1 MGNKMKTKRKKNDT
15 KRVNPKYIKLLSTTY
30 DKYKDLSIIKRTKY
44 INSDQEEEKT
54 VQVDKTPRT
63 VRSKSNSNLHE
74 KLETKRSFKHTFRK
88 LHKRKHYTPKEDEVI
103 VQTLKSKENK
113 PAAICE
119 LSKVLNRTYQSIA
132 DRIAKLETAGVG
144 EASRRLKAFSLEEDL
159 LIIDNSLQS
168 LKLSK
173 SISETKLDDIEELAK
188 SLNRH
193 AKSVSDRWDS
203 KLKVWLLSYYQK
215 TLNLEIRPML
225 INVLAENFDSIR
237 DINWD
242 WVLEIPEFSGYT
254 SISLRR
260 VFRNGIIVRMAHRL
274 KINRT
279 EMTLQTIAETAKDFK
294 FGSVISDNVRA
305 RQRLILDY
313 FEEKV
318 KMKKIEFVEQNL

>member
-1 MGNKMKTKRKKNDT
+1 MKTKRKKNDT
-15 KRVNPKYIKLLSTTY
+15 RRVNQKYVRLLSTTF
-30 DKYKDLSIIKRTKY
+30 DKYKDLTILKRREQ
-44 INSDQEEEKT
+44 INSHQGEEGTYVKIINAPKI
-54 VQVDKTPRT
+54 VK
-63 VRSKSNSNLHE
+63 SKSNSNLDE
-74 KLETKRSFKHTFRK
+74 KLGKKREQKHTFHK
-88 LHKRKHYTPKEDEVI
+88 LYKLKQFTSKEDEVI
-103 VQTLKSKENK
+103 VQTLQSAENK
-113 PAAICE
+113 SAAICE
-119 LSKVLNRTYQSIA
+119 LSKVLNRTYRSIQ
-132 DRIAKLETAGVG
+132 DRITKLEKTGVG
-144 EASRRLKAFSLEEDL
+144 DAQRRLKAFSLEEDL
-159 LIIDNSLQS
+159 LIIDHSLQN
-168 LKLSK
+168 LKGSK
-173 SISETKLDDIEELAK
+173 SISETKLDDDLEELAK

-242 WVLEIPEFSGYT
+242 WVLKIPEFSGYT

-260 VFRNGIIVRMAHRL
+260 VFFNGIIVRMAHRL

-294 FGSVISDNVRA
+294 FSSVISDNVRA
-305 RQRLILDY
+305 RQRFILDY

-318 KMKKIEFVEQNL
+318 KMTRVEFVEQNL

>member
-1 MGNKMKTKRKKNDT
+1 MKTKRKKNDT
-15 KRVNPKYIKLLSTTY
+15 KRVNQKYIKLLSTTY
-30 DKYKDLSIIKRTKY
+30 DKYKDLAVLKRTKY
-44 INSDQEEEKT
+44 INSDQEEEEKT

-63 VRSKSNSNLHE
+63 VRSKSNSNLNE

-88 LHKRKHYTPKEDEVI
+88 LYKLKHYTPKEDEVI

-119 LSKVLNRTYQSIA
+119 LSKVLNRTYTSIA
-132 DRIAKLETAGVG
+132 NRITKLETAGEG

-173 SISETKLDDIEELAK
+173 SIIETKLDDIEELPK

-225 INVLAENFDSIR
+225 INVLTENFDSIR

-242 WVLEIPEFSGYT
+242 WVLKIPEFSGYT

-260 VFRNGIIVRMAHRL
+260 VFFNGIIVKMAKKL
-274 KINRT
+274 ELNRT

-294 FGSVISDNVRA
+294 FSSVSKNNVRA

-318 KMKKIEFVEQNL
+318 KMKNVEFVEQNL